1 MCSIAARVATML
13 NALHLRTYPPVI
25 ATWPINSLAPDTCES
40 ATCLGTSSVVTQVGK
55 SSSGKRRDANCNT
68 RLLWPKR
75 EESARTPYIVPL
87 SLCLCICVLSSS
99 AFECLSV
106 GLSACVSQNTRRLN
120 FIKLLCMLL
129 VAVARSSYD
138 ENAIRYVGLLP
149 VFIRHNCDANL
160 RTGQTQ

>member
-1 MCSIAARVATML
+1 VPGYIFSRDSKSESRQPGSDETPTARRRFYGQNVRKVRERRMAYIVIVSM
-13 NALHLRTYPPVI
+13 HLCL
-25 ATWPINSLAPDTCES
+25 SLLLSCMQGCEV
-40 ATCLGTSSVVTQVGK
+40 L
-55 SSSGKRRDANCNT
+55 R
-68 RLLWPKR
+68 
-75 EESARTPYIVPL
+75 SAR
-87 SLCLCICVLSSS
+87 LCV
-99 AFECLSV
+99 CLSV